1 MNYESAKTL
10 LEQKG
15 QTQLL
20 KYYDELDENGK
31 KNLLTAIGN
40 ISWDFEEALKNPVDM
55 SGKDR
60 DIRPISGL
68 RQLEIQKRKEEFEM
82 VGAVLDEIMEITVEE
97 ETEE

>member
-40 ISWDFEEALKNPVDM
+40 ISWDFEEALKTP
-55 SGKDR
+55 S
-60 DIRPISGL
+60 I
-68 RQLEIQKRKEEFEM
+68 
-82 VGAVLDEIMEITVEE
+82 
-97 ETEE
+97 